1 MGPFGGFRSAADFGG
16 RTPANCIRQRATCGL
31 SRCCDVT
38 RWVAVRPDRSRAL
51 RHSCDQ
57 EMKAYFVLDITVQ
70 DYKRFKTYIDEIPKI
85 IERRRGKSIV
95 QGAEPVV
102 LEEERGH
109 QRLVVIEF
117 RSPLFLNPDA
127 PSYRCL
133 VYVCKGSK
141 RRSARHEPWVSLSP
155 EGRHKGA
162 VSEGPQRVR
171 SGHRR
176 RQNCPPSRRTAFGFD
191 RP

>member
-117 RSPLFLNPDA
+117 RSPLFLNPTRHLTDA
-127 PSYRCL
+127 WCTSA
-133 VYVCKGSK
+133 KGQSGGPHDMSLG
-141 RRSARHEPWVSLSP
+141 SAYLLKADIRGL
-155 EGRHKGA
+155 
-162 VSEGPQRVR
+162 
-171 SGHRR
+171 
-176 RQNCPPSRRTAFGFD
+176 
-191 RP
+191 